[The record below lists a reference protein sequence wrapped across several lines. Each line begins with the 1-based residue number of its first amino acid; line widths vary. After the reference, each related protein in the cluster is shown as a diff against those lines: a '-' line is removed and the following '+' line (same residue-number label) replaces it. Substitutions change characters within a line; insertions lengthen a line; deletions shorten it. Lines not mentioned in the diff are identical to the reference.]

1 MNLQDFHEY
10 NSYKI
15 SVLNIIKLIPFINY
29 EIKENASGILFALM
43 EQNLNTFFVEKEYL
57 FFDFV
62 RFSAMSI

>member
-15 SVLNIIKLIPFINY
+15 SVLNTIKLIPFVNY
-29 EIKENASGILFALM
+29 EIKENASGILFAL

>member
-15 SVLNIIKLIPFINY
+15 SVLNTIKLIPFVNY

-62 RFSAMSI
+62 RFSTMSI